1 MDKKKTSSTKDGM
14 DFSSDRLG
22 PATAQFIAIFSH
34 ELRNPITCLCYLV
47 HHLLNIGSRDNE
59 AVEIYPILRRQ
70 VDHLVYLVDTMT
82 DCSWFDC
89 GELSLKTELVEIND
103 LIRQALEMTRPI
115 MDERHHQVDMVNSH
129 DPIYLTADPNR
140 LLQVLANLLQNA
152 AKYTPHAGKIHIR
165 VDQQP
170 NKLAISI
177 KDNGIGMDGE
187 LLPRIFDFFTRSDE
201 ASSLCRGAGIGL
213 GLVKRLVSAH
223 SGTVEG
229 RSNGQGQGSEFIVSL
244 PI

>member
-1 MDKKKTSSTKDGM
+1 MDKNKTSSTGEGM
-14 DFSSDRLG
+14 GISSNCLG
-22 PATAQFIAIFSH
+22 PDAARFIAIFTH
-34 ELRNPITCLCYLV
+34 ELRNPIACLCYLV

-59 AVEIYPILRRQ
+59 AVEIYPILSRQ

-82 DCSWFDC
+82 DCSWLDC

-103 LIRQALEMTRPI
+103 LIKQVLEMTRPI
-115 MDERHHQVDMVNSH
+115 MDERHHQVEMVNSP

-165 VDQQP
+165 VDQQL
-170 NKLAISI
+170 NTLAISI

-187 LLPRIFDFFTRSDE
+187 LLPRVFDFFTRSDE
-201 ASSLCRGAGIGL
+201 ACSLCRGAGIGL
-213 GLVKRLVSAH
+213 ALVQRLVSAH
-223 SGTVEG
+223 SGTIEA
-229 RSNGQGQGSEFIVSL
+229 RSNGKGHGSEFIVCL
-244 PI
+244 PC